1 MKGRTKVS
9 TLDKFPI
16 YFENMPSDELDK
28 KIKGRFTS
36 FKIKEIHRGWVAQV
50 RPNVKGDRHEIAQI
64 APTKEL
70 AIERLDKQLET
81 LGLYD

>member
-1 MKGRTKVS
+1 MRGRTKS
-9 TLDKFPI
+9 SKLDKFSI
-16 YFENMPSDELDK
+16 YYENMPSDELDK
-28 KIKGRFTS
+28 KIKSRFGS
-36 FKIKEIHRGWVAQV
+36 FKIKEIHKGWVAQV

-70 AIERLDKQLET
+70 AIERLDKQIET